1 MARSRSGSDK
11 YYQLGPLASKIDS
24 QLRVYIGDID
34 GVKVFSSEGQYLAT
48 IDTPGYPYGLTISD
62 DDKLFVSIGT
72 AVVQYELP
80 TPE

>member
-1 MARSRSGSDK
+1 MA
-11 YYQLGPLASKIDS
+11 IDS

-34 GVKVFSSEGQYLAT
+34 GVKVFSGEGQYLAT

-62 DDKLFVSIGT
+62 DDKLLVSIGT